1 MKKFLVT
8 IVALGSVLCAMAQ
21 TNQKPIPIGVYV
33 SDSATAVPAM
43 AHSLLEDKL
52 LQIATE
58 NGLGADNHA
67 SFFLTCSVNLTDKD
81 VISGAPT
88 RIVQNADVSFYVAD
102 MQTRRVY
109 ESVTISARGVGENEN
124 KAFTSLFKSIKPS
137 SPEMKNL
144 IANASKEI
152 VAYYESQIDNYIK
165 QAKALAKLGEFEQ
178 ALYILSVVPDVC
190 EGYDK
195 INDMA
200 VEVYQK
206 MIDNESLM
214 LLQKAKTLWAAGHN
228 YEAAME
234 AGNYLA
240 QVSPYSSCFAEA
252 EALAVEI
259 KQFVIAERA
268 YDRAQAE
275 EELAWSRMMAEKEHA
290 LKEKE
295 IDAWKEVGVAYGQNQ
310 PTQSYEMWWAH

>member
-33 SDSATAVPAM
+33 SDSATAVPAI

-52 LQIATE
+52 LQIATV

-137 SPEMKNL
+137 SPEMKSL

-165 QAKALAKLGEFEQ
+165 QAMALAKLGEFEQ

-214 LLQKAKTLWAAGHN
+214 LLQKAKTLWAAGQN

-259 KQFVIAERA
+259 KEFVIAERA

-275 EELAWSRMMAEKEHA
+275 EELAWTRMMEEKRLDVEVI
-290 LKEKE
+290 E
-295 IDAWKEVGVAYGQNQ
+295 IEAWKEVGVAYGQNQ